1 VLDNFHRHVAQLR
14 IDSAPLAQ
22 RPPIVQVDLHWPLHK
37 EYYGSGAEESA
48 PAGITVAWVERDF
61 FTDPGWP
68 LDLLVRVGK
77 LDFGKNQ
84 PAIRTLEAIDR
95 PNEAIMI
102 MDLVPDLADDL
113 R

>member
-1 VLDNFHRHVAQLR
+1 MEA
-14 IDSAPLAQ
+14 AQ
-22 RPPIVQVDLHWPLHK
+22 RKARQL
-37 EYYGSGAEESA
+37 
-48 PAGITVAWVERDF
+48 GITVAWVERDF

-77 LDFGKNQ
+77 LNFGKNQ